1 MKLID
6 QNNNPI
12 TDPST
17 LPAVP
22 GSELNCAIGSDAV
35 ADATAAVDESYEA
48 ARADAGAVAFADA
61 SITHGKNDVP
71 EMPAIM
77 GTTSADDVAAERARI
92 SAALSAA
99 NPSAAFEDDLPTA
112 QAHADNPENTVGG
125 RRRRVVDTSV
135 NLTMSDVDEA
145 RVAATDLQHAAEVE
159 CDARLCPRDLMV
171 ARLRNIKDR
180 LYTYANQSAGRISLV
195 SELLTTAQQLQLA
208 IEMSASLPPDWKPVR
223 TSPTAALAEGVHVF
237 IKSKHRAFYQSDLS
251 ADDMDDMVVVRAGE
265 KRLRCHCVATG
276 VSIFIPAGHVEVR

>member
-12 TDPST
+12 IDPST
-17 LPAVP
+17 LPAV
-22 GSELNCAIGSDAV
+22 EAAV

-77 GTTSADDVAAERARI
+77 GTTSTDNVVSSPTFTSMPESAIRAGI
-92 SAALSAA
+92 AVL
-99 NPSAAFEDDLPTA
+99 A

-208 IEMSASLPPDWKPVR
+208 IEMSAALPPDWKPVR
-223 TSPTAALAEGVHVF
+223 SLPTAALAEGVHVF

-251 ADDMDDMVVVRAGE
+251 ADDMDDMVVVRVGE

>member
-17 LPAVP
+17 LPAV
-22 GSELNCAIGSDAV
+22 EAAV

-61 SITHGKNDVP
+61 SITYGKNDVP
-71 EMPAIM
+71 ELPAIM
-77 GTTSADDVAAERARI
+77 GTTSTDEVSDADDK
-92 SAALSAA
+92 
-99 NPSAAFEDDLPTA
+99 
-112 QAHADNPENTVGG
+112 
-125 RRRRVVDTSV
+125 
-135 NLTMSDVDEA
+135 
-145 RVAATDLQHAAEVE
+145 
-159 CDARLCPRDLMV
+159 RLCPRDQMV
-171 ARLRNIKDR
+171 ARLRNIMDR

-237 IKSKHRAFYQSDLS
+237 IRSKHRALYQSDLS